1 MGVRTKKLS
10 IPWSKNVKPR
20 RWMAVLYIAILPF
33 LLFVKPVAAQQGA
46 PLVLE
51 LSASGPVTPAMA
63 GYLER
68 GIRLAEQRGA
78 ELLVFEL
85 DTPGGSLDLTQRMV
99 VDILESDVPVVVYIY
114 PRGAMAGSAGTVIT
128 LAGHVAAMSPGTAIG
143 AASPIS
149 AEGQELGET
158 AEAKAKN
165 IMTALVRSLTER
177 RPPEAIKLAEATID
191 SAQAISASE
200 ALEIGL
206 IDFIASDLKD
216 LLNQIDGFSVDL
228 KGEERVLETSNATV
242 EEVSTSF
249 IEQLLAVLTNP
260 NIVFL
265 LLTIGVQAVLIELSS
280 PGGWIAGVIGV
291 VCLVLAIYGL
301 GILPVNWFGLVF
313 LAIAFVLFVL
323 DIKAPTHGALTAA
336 GIASLIVGGLIL
348 FNSPGVPSFQR
359 VSVPLVVGTSIA
371 TGLIFLGLVGFALR
385 AQRAPVRTGQ
395 ESLVGRTGVVRTNL
409 DPVGTVQLGSELWTA
424 SLEQGKAPLLT
435 GERIRVVRVE
445 GVRLV
450 VRKVE

>member
-1 MGVRTKKLS
+1 MKKSLTYLL
-10 IPWSKNVKPR
+10 V
-20 RWMAVLYIAILPF
+20 ILVH
-33 LLFVKPVAAQQGA
+33 LGLFAWQQPAAAQDDL

-51 LSASGPVTPAMA
+51 LAASGPVTPAMA
-63 GYLER
+63 EYLER
-68 GIRLAEQRGA
+68 GIRQAEQRGA

-85 DTPGGSLDLTQRMV
+85 DTPGGSLDLMQRMV
-99 VDILESDVPVVVYIY
+99 VSILESNVPVVVYVY

-128 LAGHVAAMSPGTAIG
+128 LAGHAAAMAPGTAIG

-149 AEGQELGET
+149 SEGQDLDET

-165 IMTALVRSLTER
+165 IMMALVRSLAER
-177 RPPEAIKLAEATID
+177 RSPEAIELAEATIG

-206 IDFIASDLKD
+206 IDFIANDLDD
-216 LLNQIDGFSVDL
+216 LLSQLDGFSVDL
-228 KGEERVLETSNATV
+228 KGEQRVLETSDATV
-242 EEVSTSF
+242 EAVPLVF
-249 IEQLLAVLTNP
+249 IEQLLAVLTNT

-291 VCLVLAIYGL
+291 VCLALAVYGL

-313 LAIAFVLFVL
+313 LAIAFILFIL

-336 GIASLIVGGLIL
+336 GIAALIVGALVL

-359 VSVPLVVGTSIA
+359 VSVPLVIGMSIV
-371 TGLIFLGLVGFALR
+371 TGLIFLGIVGFALR
-385 AQRAPVRTGQ
+385 AQRTPVRTGQ
-395 ESLVGRTGVVRTNL
+395 ESLIQRTGIVRTRL
-409 DPVGTVQLGSELWTA
+409 DPIGTVQLGSELWTA
-424 SLEQGKAPLLT
+424 SLEPGQASLT
-435 GERIRVVRVE
+435 AGEQVRVVRVE

-450 VRKVE
+450 VRKEE

>member
-1 MGVRTKKLS
+1 MKKSLLYLLLMVVS
-10 IPWSKNVKPR
+10 L
-20 RWMAVLYIAILPF
+20 VLFAWLR
-33 LLFVKPVAAQQGA
+33 PVVAQDSS

-51 LSASGPVTPAMA
+51 LAASGPVTPAMA
-63 GYLER
+63 EYLER
-68 GIRLAEQRGA
+68 GILQAERRGA

-85 DTPGGSLDLTQRMV
+85 DTPGGSLDLMQRMV
-99 VDILESDVPVVVYIY
+99 VSILESNVPVVVYVY

-128 LAGHVAAMSPGTAIG
+128 LAGHAAAMAPGTAIG

-149 AEGQELGET
+149 SEGQDLGET

-165 IMTALVRSLTER
+165 IMMALVRSLAER
-177 RPPEAIKLAEATID
+177 RSPEAIELAEATIE

-206 IDFIASDLKD
+206 IDFIANDLDD
-216 LLNQIDGFSVDL
+216 LLSQLDGFSVDL
-228 KGEERVLETSNATV
+228 KGEQRVLETSDATV
-242 EEVSTSF
+242 EVMPPAF
-249 IEQLLAVLTNP
+249 IEQLLGVLTNP

-265 LLTIGVQAVLIELSS
+265 LLTIGVQAILIELSS

-291 VCLVLAIYGL
+291 VCLALAIYGL
-301 GILPVNWFGLVF
+301 GVLPVNWFGLVF
-313 LAIAFVLFVL
+313 LAIAFVLFIL

-336 GIASLIVGGLIL
+336 GIAALIVGALVL

-359 VSVPLVVGTSIA
+359 VSVPLVIGTSII
-371 TGLIFLGLVGFALR
+371 TGLIFLGIVGFALR

-395 ESLVGRTGVVRTNL
+395 ESLVQRTGIVRTRI

-424 SLEQGKAPLLT
+424 SLEPGQSSLSS
-435 GERIRVVRVE
+435 GERVRVVRVE

-450 VRKVE
+450 VRKEE

>member
-1 MGVRTKKLS
+1 MKKSLLYLLLMVVS
-10 IPWSKNVKPR
+10 L
-20 RWMAVLYIAILPF
+20 VLFAWLR
-33 LLFVKPVAAQQGA
+33 PVVAQDGS

-51 LSASGPVTPAMA
+51 LAASGPVTPAMA
-63 GYLER
+63 EYLER
-68 GIRLAEQRGA
+68 GILQAERRGA

-85 DTPGGSLDLTQRMV
+85 DTPGGSLDLMQRMV
-99 VDILESDVPVVVYIY
+99 VSILESNVPVVVYVY

-128 LAGHVAAMSPGTAIG
+128 LAGHAAAMAPGTAIG

-149 AEGQELGET
+149 SEGQDLGET

-165 IMTALVRSLTER
+165 IMMALVRSLAER
-177 RPPEAIKLAEATID
+177 RSPEAIELAEATIE

-206 IDFIASDLKD
+206 IDFIANDLDD
-216 LLNQIDGFSVDL
+216 LLSQLDGFSVDL
-228 KGEERVLETSNATV
+228 KGEQQVLETSDATV
-242 EEVSTSF
+242 EVMPPAF
-249 IEQLLAVLTNP
+249 IEQLLGVLTNP

-265 LLTIGVQAVLIELSS
+265 LLTIGVQAILIELSS
-280 PGGWIAGVIGV
+280 PGGWIAGVIGI
-291 VCLVLAIYGL
+291 VCLALAIYGL
-301 GILPVNWFGLVF
+301 GVLPVNWFGLVF
-313 LAIAFVLFVL
+313 LAIAFVLFIL

-336 GIASLIVGGLIL
+336 GIAALIVGALVL

-359 VSVPLVVGTSIA
+359 VSVPLVIGTSII
-371 TGLIFLGLVGFALR
+371 TGLIFLGIVGFALR

-395 ESLVGRTGVVRTNL
+395 ESLVQRTGVVRTRI

-424 SLEQGKAPLLT
+424 SLEPGQSSLSS
-435 GERIRVVRVE
+435 GERVRVVRVE

-450 VRKVE
+450 VRKEE

>member
-20 RWMAVLYIAILPF
+20 RWKAVLYIAILPF

>member
-1 MGVRTKKLS
+1 MKKSLTYLL
-10 IPWSKNVKPR
+10 V
-20 RWMAVLYIAILPF
+20 ILVH
-33 LLFVKPVAAQQGA
+33 LGLFAWQQPAAAQDDL

-51 LSASGPVTPAMA
+51 LAASGPVTPPMA
-63 GYLER
+63 EYLER
-68 GIRLAEQRGA
+68 GIRQAEQRGA

-85 DTPGGSLDLTQRMV
+85 DTPGGSLDLMQRMV
-99 VDILESDVPVVVYIY
+99 VSILESNVPVVVYVY

-128 LAGHVAAMSPGTAIG
+128 LAGHAAAMAPGTAIG

-149 AEGQELGET
+149 SEGQDLDET

-165 IMTALVRSLTER
+165 IMMALVRSLAER
-177 RPPEAIKLAEATID
+177 RSPEAIELAEATIG

-206 IDFIASDLKD
+206 IDFIANDLDD
-216 LLNQIDGFSVDL
+216 LLSQLDGFSVDL
-228 KGEERVLETSNATV
+228 KGEQRVLETSDATV
-242 EEVSTSF
+242 EAVPLVF

-291 VCLVLAIYGL
+291 VCLALAVYGL

-313 LAIAFVLFVL
+313 LAIAFILFIL

-336 GIASLIVGGLIL
+336 GIAALIVGALVL

-359 VSVPLVVGTSIA
+359 VSVPLVIGMSIV
-371 TGLIFLGLVGFALR
+371 TGLIFLGIVGFALR
-385 AQRAPVRTGQ
+385 AQRTPVRTGQ
-395 ESLVGRTGVVRTNL
+395 ESLIQRTGIVRTRL
-409 DPVGTVQLGSELWTA
+409 DPIGTVQLGSELWTA
-424 SLEQGKAPLLT
+424 SLEPGQASLT
-435 GERIRVVRVE
+435 AGEQVRVVRVE

-450 VRKVE
+450 VRKEE

>member
-1 MGVRTKKLS
+1 MKKSLTYLL
-10 IPWSKNVKPR
+10 V
-20 RWMAVLYIAILPF
+20 ILVY
-33 LLFVKPVAAQQGA
+33 LGLFAWQRPAAAQDGS

-51 LSASGPVTPAMA
+51 LAASGPVTPAMA
-63 GYLER
+63 QYLER
-68 GIRLAEQRGA
+68 GIRQAEQRGA

-85 DTPGGSLDLTQRMV
+85 DTPGGSLDLMQKMV
-99 VDILESDVPVVVYIY
+99 VSILESNVPVVVYVY

-128 LAGHVAAMSPGTAIG
+128 LAGHAAAMAPGTAIG

-149 AEGQELGET
+149 SEGQDLGET

-165 IMTALVRSLTER
+165 IMMALVRSLAER
-177 RPPEAIKLAEATID
+177 RPPEAIELAEATID

-206 IDFIASDLKD
+206 IDFIANDLDD
-216 LLNQIDGFSVDL
+216 LLTQLDGFSVDL
-228 KGEERVLETSNATV
+228 KGEQRVLETSNATV
-242 EEVSTSF
+242 EAVPLAF
-249 IEQLLAVLTNP
+249 IEQLLGVLTNP

-291 VCLVLAIYGL
+291 VCLALAVYGL

-336 GIASLIVGGLIL
+336 GIAALIVGALVL

-359 VSVPLVVGTSIA
+359 VSVPLVIGTSII
-371 TGLIFLGLVGFALR
+371 TGLIFLGIVGFALR

-395 ESLVGRTGVVRTNL
+395 ESLVQRTGIVRTQL

-424 SLEQGKAPLLT
+424 SLEPGQASLPP
-435 GERIRVVRVE
+435 GERVRVVRVD

-450 VRKVE
+450 VRKEE

>member
-1 MGVRTKKLS
+1 MKKALAYFLVLLANLS
-10 IPWSKNVKPR
+10 WFAWQRP
-20 RWMAVLYIAILPF
+20 AF
-33 LLFVKPVAAQQGA
+33 AQDGS

-51 LSASGPVTPAMA
+51 LAASGAVTPAMA
-63 GYLER
+63 QYLER
-68 GIRLAEQRGA
+68 GIRQAEQRGA
-78 ELLVFEL
+78 ELLVFKL
-85 DTPGGSLDLTQRMV
+85 DTPGGSLDLTQKMV
-99 VDILESDVPVVVYIY
+99 VSILESNVPVVVYVY

-149 AEGQELGET
+149 SEGQELGET

-165 IMTALVRSLTER
+165 IMMALVRSLTER
-177 RPPEAIKLAEATID
+177 RPPEAVRLAEATID
-191 SAQAISASE
+191 TAQAISASE

-206 IDFIASDLKD
+206 IDFIASDIDD
-216 LLNQIDGFSVDL
+216 LLRQIDGFGVEV
-228 KGEERVLETSNATV
+228 KGEERILETSDATV
-242 EEVSTSF
+242 EGMPLSF
-249 IEQLLAVLTNP
+249 IEQLLSVLTNP

-291 VCLVLAIYGL
+291 VCLALAIYGL

-313 LAIAFVLFVL
+313 LAVAFVLFVL
-323 DIKAPTHGALTAA
+323 DIKAATHGALTAA
-336 GIASLIVGGLIL
+336 GIALLIIGGLIL

-371 TGLIFLGLVGFALR
+371 TGLIFLGIVGFALR
-385 AQRAPVRTGQ
+385 AQKAPVRTGQ
-395 ESLVGRTGVVRTNL
+395 EGMVQRTGVVRTQL
-409 DPVGTVQLGSELWTA
+409 DPVGTVQVGSELWTA
-424 SLEQGKAPLLT
+424 SVEQGQASLSA
-435 GERIRVVRVE
+435 GERVRVVRVE

-450 VRKVE
+450 VRKEE

>member
-1 MGVRTKKLS
+1 MKKSLTYLL
-10 IPWSKNVKPR
+10 V
-20 RWMAVLYIAILPF
+20 ILVH
-33 LLFVKPVAAQQGA
+33 LGLFAWQQPAAAQDDL

-51 LSASGPVTPAMA
+51 LAASGPVTPAMA
-63 GYLER
+63 EYLER
-68 GIRLAEQRGA
+68 GIRQAEQRGA

-85 DTPGGSLDLTQRMV
+85 DTPGGSLDLMQRMV
-99 VDILESDVPVVVYIY
+99 VSILESNVPVVVYVY

-128 LAGHVAAMSPGTAIG
+128 LAGHAAAMAPGTAIG

-149 AEGQELGET
+149 SEGQDLDET

-165 IMTALVRSLTER
+165 IMMALVRSLAER
-177 RPPEAIKLAEATID
+177 RSPEAIELAEATIG

-206 IDFIASDLKD
+206 IDFIANDLDD
-216 LLNQIDGFSVDL
+216 LLSQLDGFSVDL
-228 KGEERVLETSNATV
+228 KGEQRVLETSDATV
-242 EEVSTSF
+242 EAVPLVF

-291 VCLVLAIYGL
+291 VCLALAVYGL

-313 LAIAFVLFVL
+313 LAIAFILFIL

-336 GIASLIVGGLIL
+336 GIAALIVGALVL

-359 VSVPLVVGTSIA
+359 VSVPLVIGMSIV
-371 TGLIFLGLVGFALR
+371 TGLIFLGIVGFALR
-385 AQRAPVRTGQ
+385 AQRTPVRTGQ
-395 ESLVGRTGVVRTNL
+395 ESLIQRTGIVRTRL
-409 DPVGTVQLGSELWTA
+409 DPIGTVQLGSELWTA
-424 SLEQGKAPLLT
+424 SLEPGQASLT
-435 GERIRVVRVE
+435 AGEQVRVVRVE

-450 VRKVE
+450 VRKEE

>member
-1 MGVRTKKLS
+1 MKKSL
-10 IPWSKNVKPR
+10 
-20 RWMAVLYIAILPF
+20 LY
-33 LLFVKPVAAQQGA
+33 LLLIVVNLGLFAWQQPAAAQNGS

-51 LSASGPVTPAMA
+51 LAASGPVTPAMA
-63 GYLER
+63 EYLER
-68 GIRLAEQRGA
+68 GIRQAEQRGA

-85 DTPGGSLDLTQRMV
+85 DTPGGSLDLMQKMV
-99 VDILESDVPVVVYIY
+99 VSILESDVPVVVFVY

-128 LAGHVAAMSPGTAIG
+128 LAGHAAAMSPGTAIG

-149 AEGQELGET
+149 SEGKDLGET

-165 IMTALVRSLTER
+165 IMMALVRSLAER
-177 RPPEAIKLAEATID
+177 RPPEAIELAEATID

-206 IDFIASDLKD
+206 IDFIANDLDD
-216 LLNQIDGFSVDL
+216 LLSQLDGFSLDL
-228 KGEERVLETSNATV
+228 KGEQRVLETSDATV
-242 EEVSTSF
+242 EAVPLVF
-249 IEQLLAVLTNP
+249 IEQLLGVLTNP

-291 VCLVLAIYGL
+291 VCLALAVYGL

-313 LAIAFVLFVL
+313 LAIAFILFIL

-336 GIASLIVGGLIL
+336 GIAALIVGALVL

-359 VSVPLVVGTSIA
+359 VSVPLVIGTSII
-371 TGLIFLGLVGFALR
+371 TGLIFLGIVGFALR
-385 AQRAPVRTGQ
+385 AQRTPVRTGQ
-395 ESLVGRTGVVRTNL
+395 ESLIQRTGIVRTRL

-424 SLEQGKAPLLT
+424 SLEPGQASLT
-435 GERIRVVRVE
+435 AGERVRVVRVE

-450 VRKVE
+450 VRKED